1 MRMKLRQLEED
12 QRNKIKQNA
21 LQLENHR
28 NKIQMAKENACA
40 RIKDCVHSFDRDL
53 EKNLI
58 KYEGDRILLNG
69 RGFTKIPLDL
79 YVGQNARNNL
89 SSVII
94 IDLSSNYLEELP
106 SSGFFYFLQNLRKL
120 ILSMNNLRTI
130 QSEDMKEL
138 GCLEIFEVSSNMI
151 HSIPCSVGFL
161 KEMRSLNASRNKIVT
176 LPSSIGKISFLCLLD
191 LSYNSIESIPPS
203 IDGLRARLNKIFTK
217 KSSYFRTFPGHFDQK
232 YDFCS
237 RPQSKNHKK
246 S

>member
-1 MRMKLRQLEED
+1 MHCREAHDRERRDKSAKIIVSYRANKTRASKKNREMRMKLRQLEED

-21 LQLENHR
+21 LQLENYR

-40 RIKDCVHSFDRDL
+40 RIKDCVHSFDRDM

-58 KYEGDRILLNG
+58 KNEGDRILLNG

-130 QSEDMKEL
+130 QS
-138 GCLEIFEVSSNMI
+138 
-151 HSIPCSVGFL
+151 
-161 KEMRSLNASRNKIVT
+161 
-176 LPSSIGKISFLCLLD
+176 
-191 LSYNSIESIPPS
+191 
-203 IDGLRARLNKIFTK
+203 
-217 KSSYFRTFPGHFDQK
+217 
-232 YDFCS
+232 
-237 RPQSKNHKK
+237 
-246 S
+246 